1 VAARY
6 ARVANGFRDGDPGEK
21 VYKNLDFH
29 PRVQSFLTAMPRASL
44 SAVRN
49 GCRSFGPEDL
59 DRHHFR
65 DAAGLEIGVPH
76 ANTETVYTIN
86 WIVRRAAIKKD
97 PGAAFCHESVMK
109 TLELPAVPL

>member
-1 VAARY
+1 MAV
-6 ARVANGFRDGDPGEK
+6 G
-21 VYKNLDFH
+21 H
-29 PRVQSFLTAMPRASL
+29 
-44 SAVRN
+44 SA
-49 GCRSFGPEDL
+49 PEDL

-76 ANTETVYTIN
+76 ANTETVYTID